1 MKMGMISCYLP
12 RFDADVWFDVVEVE
26 RPLAV
31 FLVPAMVQLLLV
43 HPRFET
49 TDLSFVQICSVGSAP
64 LSPSAVDRLQTKMPD
79 ALVSNNYGMTE
90 AGSVY
95 CLMPKGEAVRRPGS
109 VGKPAPPAEVR
120 CIDDDGVEVPAGELG
135 RIELHIPGR
144 PREYLDDPEA
154 TTATWVD
161 GWLRTGDIGKLD
173 EDGYLYISG
182 RAKDVIIRGGH
193 NIHAVD
199 VENVIA
205 THPDVA
211 EVAVVG
217 VAHEVLGEDLVA
229 VVVPRP
235 GVAPDPESLR
245 AHALDELA
253 AYKVPRRWEFTDHL
267 PRNSA
272 GKILKNQL
280 RDGLGDPAAGV
291 GLNEDSSR
299 AGPAGAGQT
308 TKPQSRLP
316 SSGWLGIPTGWRCWP
331 RTSWK
336 WSATSVGGPTA
347 VTPHGGDLPRGLEQ
361 RVGVARS
368 SEHLAVHEGG
378 LLGGQEGD
386 ERGVEGRV
394 LALWRLT
401 LEEPLGHPGG
411 AGGGHGIDGDPV
423 LAQLHRPHEGHT
435 HDGRLGRAVIG
446 LAEVA
451 PQAGRRRHVDD
462 PAVAR
467 LLHVRGGVASH
478 VERALLVDG
487 HHRVEVGLVHLEER
501 PVADDAG
508 VVDHDVD
515 APEGVHRG
523 GDDAPGGLEVGDR
536 VVADGG
542 DAALRFDLL
551 HHRWWRDP
559 RRRQIHGRRTKRRC
573 R

>member
-1 MKMGMISCYLP
+1 VSETPRTGSTLQVDQLRLMAERFPDEPGYRVIGEGQLTFAEWERDSNQLARGLTSLGVGRGDRVAVQLDGTNGLRWVTTYAAAHKAGAAIVPLDARLSGNEVARMVAHARVSVLVADRERVGNALGLAGAEGSPLSWVIDGSQSGSADGSPRDEHRVGWSVALDVDGSEYQVEVGSDDLADILFTSGTTGNPKAVAIRHTNASAIPNGEPMWSGERWLHASPQSTFAGVSFIFSPMKMGMISCYLP
-12 RFDADVWFDVVEVE
+12 RFDADMWFDVVEAE

-43 HPRFET
+43 HPRFVT

-64 LSPSAVDRLQTKMPD
+64 LSPSAVDRLQAKMPD

-280 RDGLGDPAAGV
+280 RDGLGDP
-291 GLNEDSSR
+291 
-299 AGPAGAGQT
+299 PAE
-308 TKPQSRLP
+308 
-316 SSGWLGIPTGWRCWP
+316 
-331 RTSWK
+331 
-336 WSATSVGGPTA
+336 SA
-347 VTPHGGDLPRGLEQ
+347 
-361 RVGVARS
+361 
-368 SEHLAVHEGG
+368 
-378 LLGGQEGD
+378 
-386 ERGVEGRV
+386 
-394 LALWRLT
+394 
-401 LEEPLGHPGG
+401 
-411 AGGGHGIDGDPV
+411 
-423 LAQLHRPHEGHT
+423 
-435 HDGRLGRAVIG
+435 
-446 LAEVA
+446 
-451 PQAGRRRHVDD
+451 
-462 PAVAR
+462 
-467 LLHVRGGVASH
+467 
-478 VERALLVDG
+478 
-487 HHRVEVGLVHLEER
+487 
-501 PVADDAG
+501 
-508 VVDHDVD
+508 
-515 APEGVHRG
+515 
-523 GDDAPGGLEVGDR
+523 
-536 VVADGG
+536 
-542 DAALRFDLL
+542 
-551 HHRWWRDP
+551 
-559 RRRQIHGRRTKRRC
+559 
-573 R
+573 